1 MACVVTGLERLVRA
15 LAAAEPLPELASDTW
30 ERLRRGRLGLVT
42 NPSAITRDAVPAP
55 EALVA
60 AGAHLAMLFGPEHG
74 VRGDAP
80 DGQPVPS
87 GVDPRLGIPVISL
100 YGERHQPP
108 IEALGALDA
117 VLFDLQDVGVR
128 FYTYS
133 TTLSYVMEA
142 AAEAGIPVV
151 ILDRPNP
158 IGGIAIEGPRLE
170 AAHASFVG
178 RFPTPIRHGLTIG
191 ELGRLFHRF
200 GAGAEPQV
208 VRCEGWTRRQYWRE
222 TGLPWAPP
230 SPNMPTPQTA
240 IVYPGTCLLEGTN
253 VSEGRGTP
261 LPFEQ
266 FGAPWLDASEVAAA
280 LHAMALPGVR
290 FRPTYFRPTAS
301 KHAGETCQGAQIH
314 VIDPDRFRPTLVGLA
329 VLAVVRQSPAFEWRS
344 RLATDSVEG
353 EVRRYAIDR
362 LAGTSRVREA
372 IDAGVDPAAIAAS
385 WAEDE
390 HSFRDQ
396 VRELWLYP
404 TEPGCSA

>member
-1 MACVVTGLERLVRA
+1 MACAVTGLERLARA
-15 LAAAEPLPELASDTW
+15 LEAGQPLPELATDPW
-30 ERLRRGRLGLVT
+30 ERLRTGRLGLVT

-60 AGAHLAMLFGPEHG
+60 AGARLALLFGPEHG

-87 GVDPRLGIPVISL
+87 EVDPRLGVPVISL
-100 YGERHQPP
+100 YGESHRPP
-108 IEALGALDA
+108 IEALSALDA

-142 AAEAGIPVV
+142 AAEAAIPVV

-170 AAHASFVG
+170 PEHASFVG

-191 ELGRLFHRF
+191 ELGRLFHRL
-200 GAGAEPQV
+200 GAGAEPHV
-208 VRCEGWTRRQYWRE
+208 VRCEGWTRRQYWRA

-230 SPNMPTPQTA
+230 SPNMPTPETA

-253 VSEGRGTP
+253 VSEGRGTA

-280 LHAMALPGVR
+280 LQAMELPGAR

-301 KHAGETCQGAQIH
+301 KHAGATCQGAQIH
-314 VIDPDRFRPTLVGLA
+314 VIDPEQFRPTLVGLA
-329 VLAVVRQSPAFEWRS
+329 VLAVLRRAPQFEWRS
-344 RLATDSVEG
+344 RLATDPATG

-362 LAGTSRVREA
+362 LAGTARVREA
-372 IDAGVDPAAIAAS
+372 IDAGADPAAIAAS
-385 WAEDE
+385 WAEE
-390 HSFRDQ
+390 ERSFRDM
-396 VRELWLYP
+396 VRGLWLYP